1 MVKRIHLMQLLNF
14 LAVMNLKEKFTKYN
28 STELITIA
36 ETNSDYTDD
45 AKNIAIDIITERE
58 KNGEINIEKAA
69 KEYWHIIL
77 RKNLKSLIKNK
88 KIPKSHFLN
97 DHQMKEM
104 IKLAFEDWK
113 DQQDLFGIDITKYWA
128 TF

>member
-1 MVKRIHLMQLLNF
+1 MQLLNF
-14 LAVMNLKEKFTKYN
+14 LAVMNLKEKFAKYN

-58 KNGEINIEKAA
+58 KNGEINIEKAT

-128 TF
+128 TFQK

>member
-1 MVKRIHLMQLLNF
+1 MQLLNF

>member
-1 MVKRIHLMQLLNF
+1 MQLLNF

-128 TF
+128 TFQK

>member
-1 MVKRIHLMQLLNF
+1 MQLLNF

-69 KEYWHIIL
+69 KEYWHILL
-77 RKNLKSLIKNK
+77 RKNLKSFIKNK

>member
-1 MVKRIHLMQLLNF
+1 MQLLNF

-128 TF
+128 TFQI

>member
-1 MVKRIHLMQLLNF
+1 MVKKIHLMQLLNF

-97 DHQMKEM
+97 DYQMKEM
-104 IKLAFEDWK
+104 IKLAFKDWK

>member
-1 MVKRIHLMQLLNF
+1 MQLLNF

-45 AKNIAIDIITERE
+45 AKNIAIDIITQRE

-77 RKNLKSLIKNK
+77 KKNLKSLIKNK

-113 DQQDLFGIDITKYWA
+113 DKQDLFGIDITKYWA
-128 TF
+128 TFQK